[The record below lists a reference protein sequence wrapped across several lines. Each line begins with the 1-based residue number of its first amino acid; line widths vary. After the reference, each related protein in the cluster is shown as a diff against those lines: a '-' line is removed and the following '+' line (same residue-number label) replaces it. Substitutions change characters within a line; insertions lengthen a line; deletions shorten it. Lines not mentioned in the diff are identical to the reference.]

1 MAVENDK
8 LRWGPKGNGDFYLKE
23 ARSII
28 EREEQPDTMPWTDK
42 VWDSLQWPKI
52 RTFLWLLMQKKTLTW
67 ENLLKKGFRG
77 PSRCPMCLKEAET
90 MNHLFNSCDWASQL
104 WHWMEE
110 ILEAP
115 GFIAWTIWK
124 ERNRRIFTEEVRNI
138 EFAKDSITINI
149 RQLIQ
154 AKCKADS
161 NEKPMDQDLRILKRF
176 QLEASSNQPTW
187 GNRAQHSSQI
197 HRWQHPPEGGLKL
210 NFDGASRGNP
220 GIAGIGGAI
229 RNQDGDIIH
238 IYCRALG
245 ECTNNEAEFVA
256 LEKGLKILRTIRR
269 GNVIVEG
276 DSSLAI
282 SAAKRLQAGTKASK
296 ATKHW
301 RLAKATES
309 IAEMIVEMRGIVFQS
324 VRRKANGLGDFLANH
339 RADNPNIITNSYWQ
353 EVECPILKVTCA
365 QLVEKDTNQADPT

>member
-1 MAVENDK
+1 
-8 LRWGPKGNGDFYLKE
+8 
-23 ARSII
+23 
-28 EREEQPDTMPWTDK
+28 
-42 VWDSLQWPKI
+42 
-52 RTFLWLLMQKKTLTW
+52 
-67 ENLLKKGFRG
+67 
-77 PSRCPMCLKEAET
+77 
-90 MNHLFNSCDWASQL
+90 MNHIFNSCDWASQL

-110 ILEAP
+110 ILEASDRNRDSIQETIINWRRNFSRIRRVDSIWKCTP

-161 NEKPMDQDLRILKRF
+161 NEKPTDQDLRILKRF

-187 GNRAQHSSQI
+187 GNRAHPSSQL
-197 HRWQHPPEGGLKL
+197 HRWQRPPEGGLKL

-245 ECTNNEAEFVA
+245 ECTNNEAEFA
-256 LEKGLKILRTIRR
+256 PLEQGLKILRTIRQ

-282 SAAKRLQAGTKASK
+282 SAAKCLQAGTQTSK
-296 ATKHW
+296 VTKHW
-301 RLAKATES
+301 RLAKATEG
-309 IAEMIVEMRGIVFQS
+309 IAEMLAELRGIVFHS
-324 VRRKANGLGDFLANH
+324 VRRKANGLADFLANH
-339 RADNPNIITNSYWQ
+339 GADNPHLITNSCWQ
-353 EVECPILKVTCA
+353 EVVCPILKVTCA
-365 QLVEKDTNQADPT
+365 QLAEKDSNQADSS